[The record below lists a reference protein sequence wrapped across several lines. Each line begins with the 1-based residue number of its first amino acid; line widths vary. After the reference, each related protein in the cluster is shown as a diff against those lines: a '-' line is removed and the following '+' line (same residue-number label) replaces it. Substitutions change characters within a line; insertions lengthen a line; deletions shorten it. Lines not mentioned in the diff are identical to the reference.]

1 MSEKRQKITT
11 IYLGQFT
18 WEHANRI
25 AEQLEEAGIVWWVK
39 NPGTWSFVLFR
50 EWGPRLFVDRE
61 RLEEART
68 IAERIAPGGAPTRHR
83 SEPPPDEGRA

>member
-1 MSEKRQKITT
+1 MSEPRQKLTT
-11 IYLGQFT
+11 VYLGQFT

-25 AEQLEEAGIVWWVK
+25 AEQLEDAGIIWWVK

-50 EWGPRLFVDRE
+50 EWGPRLFVDRD

-68 IAERIAPGGAPTRHR
+68 IADQIAPGGAKPAR
-83 SEPPPDEGRA
+83 